1 MHEVNLIVA
10 LYISVDG
17 ALCFARGVV
26 NRSGLQINS
35 DTRWLMVHAD
45 AEVTNKDREGRE
57 IMRPRLNRRS
67 EDAISILGG
76 LCEEFS
82 LL

>member
-1 MHEVNLIVA
+1 
-10 LYISVDG
+10 
-17 ALCFARGVV
+17 
-26 NRSGLQINS
+26 
-35 DTRWLMVHAD
+35 MVHAD

-76 LCEEFS
+76 LCEELG